1 MTISFCNKHES
12 LALSGNLRGF
22 DRGSTANSAWGGGGG
37 IQSQV
42 GKLRHG
48 TVSDCGVEGKLR
60 QGAQFRGERLRFGG
74 VLGLWVMRGGG
85 GQRLAP
91 TQGALS
97 HSPPCCGGCTFLLLL
112 LLLLLLPR
120 GCLRPGPA
128 FLFPPAPARIL
139 PTPSPQ
145 PEAPM
150 GLVPGLPGPRN
161 LSCVSYKH
169 PSVRGGLGGSGGAKP
184 GTVRCPPGQCCIG
197 IWNQSHALV
206 QGENPPPPAPGPAPW
221 GAPVTAAV
229 SPGCWGGGGAAC
241 PSPTCTPSPAGP
253 PGGGVLVCLCHGHLC
268 NGNASGM
275 GTALGLGGPHH
286 SPVPGHVGSAGT
298 LWLWGAGPLLL
309 LLTCL
314 AVLGR
319 DRDTGGGTRDL
330 GTPGHRPPPYPVSPG
345 CPWVGVSPNATSLVS
360 PGCGTPGVGGPQV
373 PCHSVPGAGGSPV
386 NWGALGVGVP
396 GWGVPRMQESPHAGI
411 LGYNIPCV
419 PGGVCGG
426 VSLVSP
432 GPVSL
437 IMGGVP
443 GWGCHWCPCVPRLP
457 PGLRRARTHTRRPPR
472 GCRGVGVPPE
482 PPSPDLPAL
491 HFLQVLQT
499 GRFSA
504 VWRGTLQQRP
514 VAIKAFVAG
523 AAGRFAAERAVHGL
537 PLMEHDN
544 VARLL
549 GTRGAGPRARGGLL
563 VLQLY
568 PAGSLR
574 HFLEQHVGTWAGSVR
589 LALSLA
595 RGLAFLHQE
604 LWRDGLYKP
613 SVVHRDL
620 SSQNVLVRED
630 GTCAIGDF
638 GLALALPPRAQAGT
652 SARHV
657 VPIRK
662 AGTQRYLAPEILDE
676 SLDLRAWGRALRQAD
691 VYALALLLWEI
702 LSRCQA
708 LSPGAP
714 VPAFRLAYEA
724 ELGASP
730 TGAQLRRLAVEE
742 RRRPLIP
749 PAWHRAPQPGGALP
763 ELLEDC
769 WDPDPEAR
777 LSAEP
782 LQRLQRLAAG
792 PPPPATGPP
801 QPAATATAPS
811 GGSGLRTAPPAAD
824 REPGVHPAPGVEPS
838 GRPRPRF
845 LPGGAAAGAEAAGP
859 GAVTCHVGPW
869 CRATAPPQPCV
880 PPKPHVPPPAPTPQP
895 GIPPPARIP
904 PPRGTP
910 KPAGGARA
918 APVPPHVPPIPPRGS
933 LGPLRAPPVP
943 DGTPG
948 VPHPAPWGAPPVPPR
963 AGQEGGEEDEEEDE
977 EGSEEAQALFL
988 LLLLLLLQQRLR
1000 LRPPP
1005 PPGTRVPRWPPGTT
1019 HVLPWPTVCL
1029 PVTTQDHSC
1038 PPV

>member
-1 MTISFCNKHES
+1 MMISFCNKHES

-22 DRGSTANSAWGGGGG
+22 DRGSTADSAQGGAAEF
-37 IQSQV
+37 S
-42 GKLRHG
+42 
-48 TVSDCGVEGKLR
+48 
-60 QGAQFRGERLRFGG
+60 
-74 VLGLWVMRGGG
+74 
-85 GQRLAP
+85 
-91 TQGALS
+91 
-97 HSPPCCGGCTFLLLL
+97 
-112 LLLLLLPR
+112 PR
-120 GCLRPGPA
+120 GCLQPGPA

-161 LSCVSYKH
+161 LSCISYKH
-169 PSVRGGLGGSGGAKP
+169 PSVRGGLGDSGGAKP
-184 GTVRCPPGQCCIG
+184 GTVRCPPSQCCIG

-206 QGENPPPPAPGPAPW
+206 QG
-221 GAPVTAAV
+221 
-229 SPGCWGGGGAAC
+229 CWGGGGATC

-286 SPVPGHVGSAGT
+286 SPVPGHVGSVGT

-309 LLTCL
+309 LLLLTCL
-314 AVLGR
+314 A
-319 DRDTGGGTRDL
+319 
-330 GTPGHRPPPYPVSPG
+330 
-345 CPWVGVSPNATSLVS
+345 
-360 PGCGTPGVGGPQV
+360 
-373 PCHSVPGAGGSPV
+373 
-386 NWGALGVGVP
+386 
-396 GWGVPRMQESPHAGI
+396 I
-411 LGYNIPCV
+411 L
-419 PGGVCGG
+419 
-426 VSLVSP
+426 
-432 GPVSL
+432 
-437 IMGGVP
+437 
-443 GWGCHWCPCVPRLP
+443 
-457 PGLRRARTHTRRPPR
+457 GLRRVRTHTRQPPR
-472 GCRGVGVPPE
+472 GCRRVGVPAK

-549 GTRGAGPRARGGLL
+549 GTRGAGPHARGGLL

-777 LSAEP
+777 LSAERA

-801 QPAATATAPS
+801 QHAATAAAPP
-811 GGSGLRTAPPAAD
+811 GGSDLRTAPPAAD
-824 REPGVHPAPGVEPS
+824 REVGAS
-838 GRPRPRF
+838 G
-845 LPGGAAAGAEAAGP
+845 GN
-859 GAVTCHVGPW
+859 
-869 CRATAPPQPCV
+869 
-880 PPKPHVPPPAPTPQP
+880 
-895 GIPPPARIP
+895 
-904 PPRGTP
+904 
-910 KPAGGARA
+910 
-918 APVPPHVPPIPPRGS
+918 
-933 LGPLRAPPVP
+933 
-943 DGTPG
+943 
-948 VPHPAPWGAPPVPPR
+948 
-963 AGQEGGEEDEEEDE
+963 
-977 EGSEEAQALFL
+977 
-988 LLLLLLLQQRLR
+988 
-1000 LRPPP
+1000 
-1005 PPGTRVPRWPPGTT
+1005 
-1019 HVLPWPTVCL
+1019 
-1029 PVTTQDHSC
+1029 
-1038 PPV
+1038 

>member
-22 DRGSTANSAWGGGGG
+22 DWGSAAGSGGNSG
-37 IQSQV
+37 
-42 GKLRHG
+42 
-48 TVSDCGVEGKLR
+48 
-60 QGAQFRGERLRFGG
+60 
-74 VLGLWVMRGGG
+74 
-85 GQRLAP
+85 
-91 TQGALS
+91 
-97 HSPPCCGGCTFLLLL
+97 
-112 LLLLLLPR
+112 
-120 GCLRPGPA
+120 PGPH
-128 FLFPPAPARIL
+128 
-139 PTPSPQ
+139 
-145 PEAPM
+145 
-150 GLVPGLPGPRN
+150 N

-169 PSVRGGLGGSGGAKP
+169 PSVRGGLGGTGGGKA

-206 QGENPPPPAPGPAPW
+206 QGLGLPWPAPW

-241 PSPTCTPSPAGP
+241 PSPACAPSPAGP
-253 PGGGVLVCLCHGHLC
+253 PGGAVLVCLCHGHLC
-268 NGNASGM
+268 NGV
-275 GTALGLGGPHH
+275 GGPVSPQPL
-286 SPVPGHVGSAGT
+286 SPVPGLVGSTGT

-309 LLTCL
+309 LACL
-314 AVLGR
+314 AVL
-319 DRDTGGGTRDL
+319 
-330 GTPGHRPPPYPVSPG
+330 
-345 CPWVGVSPNATSLVS
+345 
-360 PGCGTPGVGGPQV
+360 
-373 PCHSVPGAGGSPV
+373 
-386 NWGALGVGVP
+386 GVP
-396 GWGVPRMQESPHAGI
+396 GWGVPR
-411 LGYNIPCV
+411 
-419 PGGVCGG
+419 
-426 VSLVSP
+426 
-432 GPVSL
+432 
-437 IMGGVP
+437 
-443 GWGCHWCPCVPRLP
+443 CPCVPHVP
-457 PGLRRARTHTRRPPR
+457 IPGLRRARAHTGRPPR
-472 GCRGVGVPPE
+472 GCQGIGVPPE

-491 HFLQVLQT
+491 RFLQVLQA

-514 VAIKAFVAG
+514 VAIKAFAAG

-574 HFLEQHVGTWAGSVR
+574 HFLGQHVGTWAGSVR

-652 SARHV
+652 SARHA

-777 LSAEP
+777 LSAERA

-792 PPPPATGPP
+792 PPPPPAPPPAAAAPPPRGAGPP
-801 QPAATATAPS
+801 
-811 GGSGLRTAPPAAD
+811 PPAAD
-824 REPGVHPAPGVEPS
+824 REVPELSPAMWDP
-838 GRPRPRF
+838 
-845 LPGGAAAGAEAAGP
+845 GAAP
-859 GAVTCHVGPW
+859 PS
-869 CRATAPPQPCV
+869 RA
-880 PPKPHVPPPAPTPQP
+880 
-895 GIPPPARIP
+895 
-904 PPRGTP
+904 
-910 KPAGGARA
+910 
-918 APVPPHVPPIPPRGS
+918 
-933 LGPLRAPPVP
+933 
-943 DGTPG
+943 
-948 VPHPAPWGAPPVPPR
+948 APPVPPR
-963 AGQEGGEEDEEEDE
+963 AGQEGGEEDEEE
-977 EGSEEAQALFL
+977 GFL
-988 LLLLLLLQQRLR
+988 LHLKCGCTPLLECPVHPKSVFI
-1000 LRPPP
+1000 PP
-1005 PPGTRVPRWPPGTT
+1005 
-1019 HVLPWPTVCL
+1019 
-1029 PVTTQDHSC
+1029 QDAH
-1038 PPV
+1038 